1 MEILRCVWILA
12 EVERPLLAVLLL
24 VGLII
29 GCGVGS
35 AYTRA
40 RRGWSDYQTAKN
52 TVPGARR
59 TAWLLIRAATTKVGV
74 IALLLVGAVA
84 YAAVGS
90 DEDKAAP
97 APSPSTTT
105 QSEPVRR

>member
-1 MEILRCVWILA
+1 M
-12 EVERPLLAVLLL
+12 ERPLIAVLLL

-29 GCGVGS
+29 GIGLGS
-35 AYTRA
+35 SYTRA
-40 RRGWSDYQTAKN
+40 RRGWTDYQAAKK

-59 TAWLLIRAATTKVGV
+59 TAWLLIRVVTTKVGV

-90 DEDKAAP
+90 DGEPERAD
-97 APSPSTTT
+97 PSPSATTAN
-105 QSEPVRR
+105 R